1 MQPSP
6 LKTTL
11 TMIEITMY
19 AKSRFRIVS
28 SKPPPPPFPALFSAP
43 LTTPALPAPAPTV
56 PAPFS
61 ASVLPFAR
69 AT

>member
-6 LKTTL
+6 LNTTL

-28 SKPPPPPFPALFSAP
+28 SKPPPFPALLSAP
-43 LTTPALPAPAPTV
+43 RWASALPAPVLLV